1 MICRICKENKDEENF
16 SIHKKRPDGS
26 ITKDTRC
33 KPCRRIISKK
43 HYNENKEIY
52 FSRDRKKERELR
64 KFINEYKEKCEC
76 TRCGL
81 SGKGIPEVMDFRTKE
96 TEINKRRVSQLMTY
110 SKKILL
116 EAISKCDVYCANC
129 QRIINTEANHGIRTP
144 KKH

>member
-16 SIHKKRPDGS
+16 SNKKRPDGS

-52 FSRDRKKERELR
+52 FFRDRKKERELR